1 VRQAKDTAE
10 IGNEDFQ
17 LIQAFLDHDQYA
29 FDRLTLKYQ
38 DRVFDLCFKMLGNAE
53 DASDCAQET
62 FIKVY
67 RALGGFRFQ
76 ARFTTWLYRIAVNT
90 CKNKLASAEYRR
102 RREMVALDNATR
114 QDECRITERSGD
126 FQAPEQIFEAKANT
140 ELIRDA
146 IAALPERQK
155 ILIVLCDLE
164 GQPYEE
170 IARITGLRL
179 GTVKSGLARAR
190 HRLRGAL
197 EGVIRC
203 EVS

>member
-1 VRQAKDTAE
+1 LRQAKEMTE
-10 IGNEDFQ
+10 IVNEDFQ
-17 LIQAFLDHDQYA
+17 LIKAFLDHDQDA

-38 DRVFDLCFKMLGNAE
+38 DQVFDLCFKMLGNAE

-90 CKNKLASAEYRR
+90 CKNKLASVEYRR
-102 RREMVALDNATR
+102 RREMIAFDQATR
-114 QDECRITERSGD
+114 QDERRITECAHE
-126 FQAPEQIFEAKANT
+126 FQAPEQIFEAKANAK
-140 ELIRDA
+140 LIKDA
-146 IAALPERQK
+146 IAALPEKQK

-203 EVS
+203 EMS